1 MGGGLFI
8 IEVQEEFQ
16 MATRR
21 TSPSIRAAEPATARE
36 TGTAGTASSA
46 STDAHSARRRAAAPK
61 AQPTPVAAP
70 VAVPA
75 EARRAM
81 IAKAAYLRAER
92 RGFVPGFEEDDWL
105 TAEKEVDALLSA
117 GQGVPQ

>member
-1 MGGGLFI
+1 
-8 IEVQEEFQ
+8 

-21 TSPSIRAAEPATARE
+21 SNPSRRTAESVPAETDRTAGGTSSTSTAAPAPRRRTPATKIQPP
-36 TGTAGTASSA
+36 
-46 STDAHSARRRAAAPK
+46 PK
-61 AQPTPVAAP
+61 AKPL
-70 VAVPA
+70 AVPA
-75 EARRAM
+75 ETRREM

-117 GQGVPQ
+117 GQGIPQ

>member
-1 MGGGLFI
+1 
-8 IEVQEEFQ
+8 

-21 TSPSIRAAEPATARE
+21 TNPAIRAAESAPAEPTGAAAR
-36 TGTAGTASSA
+36 GSSA
-46 STDAHSARRRAAAPK
+46 SEKARSARRRTAASKAQPAPAAAPHTVS
-61 AQPTPVAAP
+61 AD
-70 VAVPA
+70 
-75 EARRAM
+75 ARRAM

-117 GQGVPQ
+117 GQGIPQ